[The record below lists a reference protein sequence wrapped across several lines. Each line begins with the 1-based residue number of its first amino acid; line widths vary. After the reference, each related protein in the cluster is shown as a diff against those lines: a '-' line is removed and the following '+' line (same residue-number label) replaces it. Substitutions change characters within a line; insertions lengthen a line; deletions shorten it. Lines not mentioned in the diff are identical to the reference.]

1 MLAPRSDDPRRSSPA
16 YGVSSHPF
24 GSRRC
29 SAVELPSTAIIV
41 RAAAI
46 PSEYFRFVAILVSI
60 ITSRVVMSGRTWTRR
75 PPESRRRTEDRR
87 PWGSGSLR
95 LVAHSVDEFSDAH
108 GGNQTD
114 RSSIVR

>member
-29 SAVELPSTAIIV
+29 SAVALASTAIIV

-46 PSEYFRFVAILVSI
+46 PSEYFRFAAILVSI

-75 PPESRRRTEDRR
+75 PPESRRRTEDR
-87 PWGSGSLR
+87 LR
-95 LVAHSVDEFSDAH
+95 MEANVGTPYWLLIASYISRALSP
-108 GGNQTD
+108 GL
-114 RSSIVR
+114 